1 MSRIAFID
9 CQVAGISGDMF
20 LGALLDLGAN
30 HDRVISAIK
39 LVPKFL
45 RGCSGIEVNISK
57 TTRCELRATQVQ
69 ILPNEVDEPR
79 SGKEVLDATIACTK
93 ELPISQEAKEFAI
106 KVVRSIV
113 EAESRVHGEHPDHLH
128 LHEIGSADTLAD
140 AIGSAVAC
148 EDLGLIRDCQWFCS
162 PIAVGGGQVTSVHG
176 TMSVPPPAVLEIA
189 KSNNFQI
196 RGGPFDFELTTPTGA
211 SIIASLGVKF
221 TSFLPSVRNIRVGYG
236 AGMKNF
242 PNLPNILRIIIGD
255 RDTPNGRSYNL
266 VEEMVAVLETN
277 VDDVSGEIIGQT
289 VDVLFEKGAKDVSVI
304 PVVTKKGRPGQIIK
318 VISSLDDVPKL
329 SRILIDETGSLGVRV
344 TPTPRLVLKREIDTA
359 RITIE
364 GKSYEFR
371 LKIARDTSGKIIR
384 MKPEFE
390 DLKKIAKETN
400 LPIRHIIAKVLKN
413 TSKE

>member
-1 MSRIAFID
+1 MSRVAFID

-30 HDRVISAIK
+30 PDRVVKAIK
-39 LVPKFL
+39 LIPKFL
-45 RGCSGIEVNISK
+45 RGCSGIEVRINK
-57 TTRCELRATQVQ
+57 TTRCELKATQVQ
-69 ILPNEVDEPR
+69 IVPNEVEGPR
-79 SGKEVLDATIACTK
+79 TGKEVLDAAIACVK

-106 KVVRSIV
+106 KIVRTIT
-113 EAESRVHGEHPDHLH
+113 EAESKIHGEHPDHTH

-140 AIGSAVAC
+140 AIGSAMAC
-148 EDLGLIRDCQWFCS
+148 EDLGLIKDCQWFCS
-162 PIAVGGGQVTSVHG
+162 PIAVGGGQVVSTHG
-176 TMSVPPPAVLEIA
+176 SMSVPPPAVLEIV
-189 KSNNFQI
+189 KNNNFPI
-196 RGGPFDFELTTPTGA
+196 RGGPLDFELTTPTGA
-211 SIIASLGVKF
+211 SIIASLGVMF
-221 TSFLPSVRNIRVGYG
+221 TNFLPSIRNIRVGYG

-255 RDTPNGRSYNL
+255 RETPNGKSYNL

-277 VDDVSGEIIGQT
+277 IDDVSGEIIGQT

-318 VISSLDDVPKL
+318 VISSLEDAPKL
-329 SRILIDETGSLGVRV
+329 SRILIDETGSLGVRI
-344 TPTPRLVLKREIDTA
+344 TPTPRLVLKREINTA
-359 RITIE
+359 RINIE

-390 DLKKIAKETN
+390 DLKKIAKETS
-400 LPIRHIIAKVLKN
+400 LPLRHIIAKVLKN
-413 TSKE
+413 VGKE